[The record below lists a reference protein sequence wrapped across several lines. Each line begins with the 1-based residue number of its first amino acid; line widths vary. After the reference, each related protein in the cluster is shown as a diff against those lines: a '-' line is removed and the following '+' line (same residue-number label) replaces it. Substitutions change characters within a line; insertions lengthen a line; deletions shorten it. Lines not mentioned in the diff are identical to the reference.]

1 MVASGYEGVS
11 MSREWFENQAELPNQ
26 QEELNTER
34 QKCVT
39 GKTQLEWI
47 KFKYQGEQDLINKAE
62 LILNYTSPERSDITL
77 ESIADYR
84 NKVTSVTIEM
94 QSKHQTYTQY
104 QNNWL
109 DQLARRVVSCGTNC
123 CRPTSAKES

>member
-1 MVASGYEGVS
+1 

-62 LILNYTSPERSDITL
+62 LILNYTQQRDEMTL
-77 ESIADYR
+77 ESIVDYK

-94 QSKHQTYTQY
+94 ESKHHI
-104 QNNWL
+104 W
-109 DQLARRVVSCGTNC
+109 
-123 CRPTSAKES
+123 PTFRIKKLGLIN